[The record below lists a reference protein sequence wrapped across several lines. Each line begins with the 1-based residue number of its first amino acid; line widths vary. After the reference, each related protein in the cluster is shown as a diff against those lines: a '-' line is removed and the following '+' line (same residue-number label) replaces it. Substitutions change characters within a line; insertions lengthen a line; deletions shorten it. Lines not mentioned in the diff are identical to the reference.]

1 LSISNQLKRY
11 LKVKKLFLSLVL
23 TTAALTGCASAPRHS
38 ADGALDF
45 SKFSGIVVESVRIAP
60 GASTRLDVKTREK
73 LERQLTTS
81 LRAGVQ
87 PYTRSDASAP
97 NVLRVELLITELE
110 ASNPAVNAVSQS
122 LLFVALDRGGI
133 SFEAKLYAGK
143 GTEPVSF
150 EKYQRT
156 AGPFDMPAV
165 YTRYKHALD
174 AVNEWGEGLAGRLT
188 NNGIVAR
195 L

>member
-1 LSISNQLKRY
+1 M
-11 LKVKKLFLSLVL
+11 KKLFLSVVL

-45 SKFSGIVVESVRIAP
+45 SKFSGVVVESVRIAP
-60 GASTRLDVKTREK
+60 GASTHLDAKAREK
-73 LERQLTTS
+73 LERQLTAS
-81 LRAGVQ
+81 LRQGVQ
-87 PYTRSDASAP
+87 PYTRSDAAAAG
-97 NVLRVELLITELE
+97 VLRVELLVTELD
-110 ASNPAVNAVSQS
+110 ASSPAVNAVSQS

-133 SFEAKLYAGK
+133 AFEATLYAGE
-143 GTEPVSF
+143 GREPISF
-150 EKYQRT
+150 ETYQRT
-156 AGPFDMPAV
+156 AGPFDMPAL

-174 AVNEWGEGLAGRLT
+174 AVNEWGEGLAGRLA